1 MWQTTSAYTYEARL
15 QPVAKDIV
23 MKQIVSLFSVVA
35 IAAALGASTGCTA
48 DTAAEDEDLVAD
60 DGDVEQ
66 DLKGK
71 YQYAP
76 TSARVRWEPG
86 CGMRRPDGTACQFG
100 LFLDYTPKYADLAGE
115 VTATWDSAGNRV
127 VVRVETSSASRSH
140 TKQKPTKQTVKVNLP
155 NMPVSPM
162 APTTFR
168 VVDYKQRELSTTTL
182 RMIFA
187 P

>member
-1 MWQTTSAYTYEARL
+1 
-15 QPVAKDIV
+15 
-23 MKQIVSLFSVVA
+23 MKQIVAV
-35 IAAALGASTGCTA
+35 AAAFVAASALGVSTGCAA
-48 DTAAEDEDLVAD
+48 DSSAEDEELVAD
-60 DGDVEQ
+60 DGEVEQ

-86 CGMRRPDGTACQFG
+86 CGMRRPDGKACQFG

-115 VTATWDSAGNRV
+115 VTARWDAANTRV
-127 VVRVETSSASRSH
+127 VVRVETSSASRTHS
-140 TKQKPTKQTVKVNLP
+140 KAKPQRQTVKVSLP
-155 NMPVSPM
+155 NMPVSPV

-168 VVDYKQRELSTTTL
+168 VVDFKQRELSTSTL
-182 RMIFA
+182 RMVFA